1 MSAQPPIY
9 ILTLVIGADYRR
21 ALAKCL
27 ESKRSYAERHGY
39 TYIQGDEQWWD
50 RERPISWCKIP
61 FLLDVCKKVPEGALI
76 WMSDADVLIT
86 NQALKIED
94 QMVALLPANKDF
106 LMARDACG
114 NINAGNILFRNTAWA
129 RDFWARVWEQKQFL
143 YHIWWENAGI
153 LYLRDSVPE
162 DAAKIEVT
170 QQHKKFNAYLKGLP
184 GEPLWEP
191 GDFLVHYA
199 GVYDLK
205 MMGEA
210 TDQILAGGVPR
221 LPMR

>member
-1 MSAQPPIY
+1 MSNQIY

-21 ALAKCL
+21 SLSKCL
-27 ESKRSYAERHGY
+27 ESKKSYAESHGY
-39 TYIQGDEQWWD
+39 TYIQGDEQWWNRD
-50 RERPISWCKIP
+50 RPISWCKIP

-86 NQALKIED
+86 NPSMTVET
-94 QMVALLPANKDF
+94 QMLALLPPEKDF

-114 NINAGNILFRNTAWA
+114 NINAGNILFRNTAWS
-129 RDFWARVWEQKQFL
+129 RDFWARVWDQTQFL

-153 LYLRDSVPE
+153 LFLREQNPS

-170 QQHKKFNAYLKGLP
+170 EKHKMFNAYLKGLP
-184 GEPLWEP
+184 NEPLWTP

-199 GVYDLK
+199 GVYDIK
-205 MMGEA
+205 IMEKV
-210 TDQILAGGVPR
+210 TNEILNGQVPR
-221 LPMR
+221 LQM